1 MKKTSIGFERVVQK
15 VGFETVFHDAEVLR
29 VELRRT
35 GTKPTLEVVIL
46 TGRSLRESEID
57 QSSHRYYIVRL
68 LFRGIEDVELEEFN
82 HQNVIQS
89 LGANPSGRPLEG
101 PLRRYIRTGSVFY
114 LRRRRSPLDR
124 AKSNEVEP
132 NPRAP
137 NHVRVG
143 SARFTAAGRS

>member
-89 LGANPSGRPLEG
+89 LVQTQVDDRWKVHFAGIFGLDLSFTCDEGEVLSIEPSQMKLSQ
-101 PLRRYIRTGSVFY
+101 T
-114 LRRRRSPLDR
+114 
-124 AKSNEVEP
+124 
-132 NPRAP
+132 
-137 NHVRVG
+137 HVPP
-143 SARFTAAGRS
+143 TM